1 MIYQALYALFRT
13 TYNKNQIY
21 KQNEIVWLSVLQGF
35 VMFLVILGHV
45 IHNTALFEWEY
56 VLQNIIY
63 SFHMSLFMCIS
74 GYLLYKTQII
84 KNKSFATVLKNKSIR
99 LLIPYFT
106 LPFVAFILKMIFSEY
121 MKRPVTFSFDQLLAT
136 FVWLTNNPL
145 DEMWFLNVLFGL
157 FLLYPIYC
165 IISKKMVFA
174 LLLLL
179 FFTLI
184 HFATFEINSFIFNFN
199 RIFHYGIFFYVGI
212 LLAKYDLFDRIR
224 FNLLWI
230 IIIGCLLHSF
240 TFYFYGGNIF
250 TAFFGITVSFA
261 FAIKISKVFPNLF
274 SSFRDYTY
282 QIFFIGVFCQVLLRI
297 LIKKIGIEDG
307 FGYILFYVVSILT
320 GIYVPVIVS
329 KIVQKLN
336 LKVLKLMIGLR

>member
-1 MIYQALYALFRT
+1 MP
-13 TYNKNQIY
+13 
-21 KQNEIVWLSVLQGF
+21 
-35 VMFLVILGHV
+35 
-45 IHNTALFEWEY
+45 
-56 VLQNIIY
+56 
-63 SFHMSLFMCIS
+63 LFMCIS

-84 KNKSFATVLKNKSIR
+84 KKKSFASVLKNKAVR

-121 MKRPVTFSFDQLLAT
+121 MRRPVDFSFDQLLAT

-165 IISKKMVFA
+165 IISKKIVFA

-179 FFTLI
+179 CFIAI
-184 HFATFEINSFIFNFN
+184 HFVPFEINSFILNSN
-199 RIFHYGIFFYVGI
+199 RIFYYGIFFYIGI
-212 LLAKYDLFDRIR
+212 LLARYDLFGRIK

-230 IIIGCLLHSF
+230 IAIGCLLHSI
-240 TFYFYGGNIF
+240 TFYFYGRNIF
-250 TAFFGITVSFA
+250 TEFFGIIVSFS

-274 SSFRDYTY
+274 SSFRNYTY

-297 LIKKIGIEDG
+297 LVKKFGIEGERG
-307 FGYILFYVVSILT
+307 FGYVLFYIISILI
-320 GIYVPVIVS
+320 GIYVPVILS
-329 KIVQKLN
+329 KVMQKLD
-336 LKVLKLMIGLR
+336 LKVLKLIIGLR

>member
-1 MIYQALYALFRT
+1 M
-13 TYNKNQIY
+13 NNY

-35 VMFLVILGHV
+35 AMFLVVLGHV

-63 SFHMSLFMCIS
+63 SFHMPLFMCIS

-84 KNKSFATVLKNKSIR
+84 KEKSFATVLKNKSVR

-145 DEMWFLNVLFGL
+145 AEMWFLNVLFGL
-157 FLLYPIYC
+157 LLLYPIYC
-165 IISKKMVFA
+165 ISSKKIVFA

-179 FFTLI
+179 CFIII
-184 HFATFEINSFIFNFN
+184 HFAPFGINSFIFDFGK
-199 RIFHYGIFFYVGI
+199 IFYFGIFFYVGI
-212 LLAKYDLFDRIR
+212 LLARYDLFNKIK

-230 IIIGCLLHSF
+230 IAIGCLLHSL

-250 TAFFGITVSFA
+250 TAFFGIIISFA

-274 SSFRDYTY
+274 SSFRNYTY

-297 LIKKIGIEDG
+297 LVRKLGIEGG
-307 FGYILFYVVSILT
+307 FSYILFYVASISM
-320 GIYVPVIVS
+320 GIYMPVIVS